1 MKKSEHSGRG
11 HGLGDSD
18 SDRGGKAKNKKGL
31 SSQEAEA
38 LLYTCSVCNDGRQI
52 LKSSKYNHEKSKRHQ
67 KNLNFEND
75 SHEKSKR
82 QHQKELNFENESHE
96 KSKRQHQKDLN
107 FENNRPRDQR
117 DMWGTS
123 CCVCKEGNI
132 KKNVTVYCN
141 KNHDIC
147 KFCFIDLSE
156 KTPCCRPVSCP
167 ICERH
172 YSTALFRMMPERTPA
187 DKKLMDYTHIELI
200 RLMRSTKANVDQDLS
215 EYHFFCIVTALSE
228 IATYEYGN
236 YEYRMEQ
243 NLPRC
248 VWEYLKFI
256 DEPGSSNDKVSQW
269 YEMFR
274 RAAENLIYKM
284 YYSSSPVF
292 DSYDGNF
299 TKYISED
306 AIMAIIVEYYG
317 SEIQCDDLLDSIS
330 ERYDEDDTFTV
341 LFDSLNKKTPD
352 DDDEND
358 VDYSFIVSDAVECL
372 TDDLDIL
379 MLYRFPCDVADE
391 VADRS
396 KIASS
401 VLGMLAM
408 HPETWFL
415 GCGSD

>member
-1 MKKSEHSGRG
+1 
-11 HGLGDSD
+11 
-18 SDRGGKAKNKKGL
+18 
-31 SSQEAEA
+31 
-38 LLYTCSVCNDGRQI
+38 
-52 LKSSKYNHEKSKRHQ
+52 
-67 KNLNFEND
+67 
-75 SHEKSKR
+75 
-82 QHQKELNFENESHE
+82 
-96 KSKRQHQKDLN
+96 
-107 FENNRPRDQR
+107 
-117 DMWGTS
+117 
-123 CCVCKEGNI
+123 
-132 KKNVTVYCN
+132 
-141 KNHDIC
+141 
-147 KFCFIDLSE
+147 
-156 KTPCCRPVSCP
+156 
-167 ICERH
+167 
-172 YSTALFRMMPERTPA
+172 
-187 DKKLMDYTHIELI
+187 
-200 RLMRSTKANVDQDLS
+200 
-215 EYHFFCIVTALSE
+215 
-228 IATYEYGN
+228 
-236 YEYRMEQ
+236 MEQ

-292 DSYDGNF
+292 DSYDVYF

-317 SEIQCDDLLDSIS
+317 SEMQCNDLLDSIS

-341 LFDSLNKKTPD
+341 LFDSLNKKTPSDPDDDDDD

-358 VDYSFIVSDAVECL
+358 VGYSFIVSDAVSCL

-379 MLYRFPCDVADE
+379 MLYRFPFHVADE

-396 KIASS
+396 KITSS